1 MSFVKEQIAERHR
14 RVERIKFSIQTSLS
28 THFPIT
34 FSKNLSFSS
43 MLQLDLVA
51 LLYFVIAIN
60 YLSKQA
66 SQLPYSFCYTIAVNS
81 QELISWNRSELKEF
95 KGCLSGDGLAAL
107 PPSLEQLSL
116 ALVDDDQA
124 RNLLPRL
131 HAAVTSRLPR
141 LWLLEVRVAARVT
154 PAALVPLPRPQQV
167 TPAAPGTRG
176 VWLELSDVSDA
187 GVSRACHVA
196 SLLQPPGGYG
206 TISYPGATMT
216 AAGCEDMIRDLRHH
230 RVKVEQFVVPR
241 AIPLSDHQLDHLITL
256 ARTMRGSYFWR

>member
-14 RVERIKFSIQTSLS
+14 RVE
-28 THFPIT
+28 
-34 FSKNLSFSS
+34 
-43 MLQLDLVA
+43 
-51 LLYFVIAIN
+51 
-60 YLSKQA
+60 
-66 SQLPYSFCYTIAVNS
+66 
-81 QELISWNRSELKEF
+81 RSELKEF

-124 RNLLPRL
+124 RNLLPQL

-256 ARTMRGSYFWR
+256 ARTMRGSYFWRLQVALRFLHYELTSLWGMTLPSQSGQHQLTTTLPRPYPPFF